1 VKGALPAKA
10 KGSALMGHLAKL
22 LAPLSLDLA
31 RALAMA
37 KTFANIS
44 KSIGEG
50 SGLGLASVVG
60 TKQRAI
66 RKMTTTVRMLIIVVI
81 SKR

>member
-1 VKGALPAKA
+1 
-10 KGSALMGHLAKL
+10 MGHLAEL

-31 RALAMA
+31 RALAIS

-44 KSIGEG
+44 KNIGEG
-50 SGLGLASVVG
+50 SGLGRASVAG

-66 RKMTTTVRMLIIVVI
+66 RKITTTVRVLIIVVI
-81 SKR
+81 SNRLLRFAKLM